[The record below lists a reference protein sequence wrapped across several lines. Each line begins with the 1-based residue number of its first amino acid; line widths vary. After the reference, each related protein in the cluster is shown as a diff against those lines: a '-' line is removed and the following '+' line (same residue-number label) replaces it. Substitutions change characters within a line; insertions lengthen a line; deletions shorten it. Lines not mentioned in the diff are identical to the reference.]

1 MGHNETRHYPVSTL
15 PHPVPMQSSLTL
27 GLLLAFFASLAFA
40 VEQQRT
46 VDIFAWPN
54 SAPQSATLDVYAKI
68 SYNSTVATVDSY
80 QPSAA
85 LAEGDVTRVAFKH
98 PSSGTWSGVS
108 TAASNFA
115 AGKDKKLQ
123 LHLNANGDLYHI
135 GFKAS
140 DVGGSH
146 GKTKESKKGDLSVEI
161 VPVNKGPSPAL
172 NKPIVVNQDGSTPDQ
187 VEEKSFFQKYWW
199 AIAGFLLLQVV
210 MGGAKGE

>member
-1 MGHNETRHYPVSTL
+1 
-15 PHPVPMQSSLTL
+15 MQSSLTL

-46 VDIFAWPN
+46 VDIFAWPL
-54 SAPQSATLDVYAKI
+54 SAPQSTTLAKV

-80 QPSAA
+80 QPLTSPADD
-85 LAEGDVTRVAFKH
+85 EVVRVGFKH
-98 PSSGTWSGVS
+98 SSAGTWSGIS

-123 LHLNANGDLYHI
+123 LHVNANGDLYHV

-161 VPVNKGPSPAL
+161 VPVNKGTGPAL
-172 NKPIVVNQDGSTPDQ
+172 NKPIVVNQDGSMPDK

>member
-1 MGHNETRHYPVSTL
+1 MH
-15 PHPVPMQSSLTL
+15 SSLAL

-46 VDIFAWPN
+46 VDIFAWPLN
-54 SAPQSATLDVYAKI
+54 PPQSTLLAKI

-80 QPSAA
+80 QPFAPPAPAVPVSV
-85 LAEGDVTRVAFKH
+85 GFKH
-98 PSSGTWSGVS
+98 WHGAVWSCVS
-108 TAASNFA
+108 TDASNFA

-123 LHLNANGDLYHI
+123 LHLDQNGDLFHL

-172 NKPIVVNQDGSTPDQ
+172 NKPIVVNQDGSMPDK

>member
-1 MGHNETRHYPVSTL
+1 MRKDIFRSQPSSPL
-15 PHPVPMQSSLTL
+15 PMHSSLAL

-46 VDIFAWPN
+46 VDIFAWPL
-54 SAPQSATLDVYAKI
+54 SAPQSTTPDVLAKI

-80 QPSAA
+80 QTSAS
-85 LAEGDVTRVAFKH
+85 LADGDVVRVAFKH
-98 PSSGTWSGVS
+98 STAGTWSGVS
-108 TAASNFA
+108 TAASNLA

-161 VPVNKGPSPAL
+161 VSMNKGPSPAL

>member
-1 MGHNETRHYPVSTL
+1 MH
-15 PHPVPMQSSLTL
+15 SSLAL

-46 VDIFAWPN
+46 VDIFAWPLF
-54 SAPQSATLDVYAKI
+54 APQSTTPDVLAKI

-80 QPSAA
+80 QPSAS
-85 LAEGDVTRVAFKH
+85 LADVEVVRVAFKH
-98 PSSGTWSGVS
+98 STAGTWSGVS
-108 TAASNFA
+108 TAASNLA

-123 LHLNANGDLYHI
+123 LHLNASGDLYHI

>member
-1 MGHNETRHYPVSTL
+1 
-15 PHPVPMQSSLTL
+15 MQSSLTL

-46 VDIFAWPN
+46 VDIFAWPL
-54 SAPQSATLDVYAKI
+54 SAPQSTTLAKV

-80 QPSAA
+80 QPFDSPADD
-85 LAEGDVTRVAFKH
+85 DVVRVGFKH
-98 PSSGTWSGVS
+98 DSAGTWSGIS

-123 LHLNANGDLYHI
+123 LHVNANGDLYHV

-140 DVGGSH
+140 DLGGSH

-161 VPVNKGPSPAL
+161 VPVNKGTGPAL
-172 NKPIVVNQDGSTPDQ
+172 NKPIVVNQDGSMPDK

>member
-1 MGHNETRHYPVSTL
+1 
-15 PHPVPMQSSLTL
+15 MQSSLTL

-46 VDIFAWPN
+46 VDIFAWPL
-54 SAPQSATLDVYAKI
+54 SAPQSTTLAKV

-80 QPSAA
+80 QPFTSPT
-85 LAEGDVTRVAFKH
+85 DDNVVRVGFKH
-98 PSSGTWSGVS
+98 SSAGTWSGIS

-123 LHLNANGDLYHI
+123 LHVNANGDLYHV

-146 GKTKESKKGDLSVEI
+146 GKTKESKQGDLSVEI
-161 VPVNKGPSPAL
+161 VPVNKGTGPAL
-172 NKPIVVNQDGSTPDQ
+172 NKPIVVNQDGSMPDK

>member
-1 MGHNETRHYPVSTL
+1 
-15 PHPVPMQSSLTL
+15 MQSSLTL

-46 VDIFAWPN
+46 VDIFAWPL
-54 SAPQSATLDVYAKI
+54 SAPQSTTLAKV

-80 QPSAA
+80 QPFTSPT
-85 LAEGDVTRVAFKH
+85 DDNV
-98 PSSGTWSGVS
+98 
-108 TAASNFA
+108 
-115 AGKDKKLQ
+115 
-123 LHLNANGDLYHI
+123 LHVNANGDLYHV

-146 GKTKESKKGDLSVEI
+146 GKTKESKQGDLSVEI
-161 VPVNKGPSPAL
+161 VPVNKGTGPAL
-172 NKPIVVNQDGSTPDQ
+172 NKPIVVNQDGSMPDK

>member
-1 MGHNETRHYPVSTL
+1 MGETRHYPVSTL

-27 GLLLAFFASLAFA
+27 GPLLAFFASLAFA

-46 VDIFAWPN
+46 VDIFAWPL
-54 SAPQSATLDVYAKI
+54 SAPQSTTLAKV

-80 QPSAA
+80 QPFTSPT
-85 LAEGDVTRVAFKH
+85 DDNVVRVGFKH
-98 PSSGTWSGVS
+98 SSAGTWSGIS

-123 LHLNANGDLYHI
+123 LHVNANGDLYHV

-140 DVGGSH
+140 DLGGSH
-146 GKTKESKKGDLSVEI
+146 GKTKESKQGDLSVEI
-161 VPVNKGPSPAL
+161 VPVNKGTGPAL
-172 NKPIVVNQDGSTPDQ
+172 NKPIVVNQDGSMPDK